1 MYRQF
6 FWVGTFLT
14 MFTLSPAFG
23 QDGGRGE
30 GHTNRLDRMG
40 DRIDHRLDRSGD
52 RIDNRL
58 DHRGD
63 RMDRRLDRR
72 GDRIDRR
79 MDHKGDRADR
89 RLDRKGDRIDH
100 RLDRKAERARQ
111 AGHDGLAD
119 RLDRKGDRI
128 DRPFAPPVYLKFSC
142 QPIRKLCVSR
152 DKGVVAKRLQTTI
165 WRA

>member
-79 MDHKGDRADR
+79 MDHKG
-89 RLDRKGDRIDH
+89 G
-100 RLDRKAERARQ
+100 
-111 AGHDGLAD
+111 GLF
-119 RLDRKGDRI
+119 GITSTNSI
-128 DRPFAPPVYLKFSC
+128 DRPT
-142 QPIRKLCVSR
+142 
-152 DKGVVAKRLQTTI
+152 RLSQILLSTD
-165 WRA
+165 